1 VIAIASRL
9 QSRLSQLVRPDWTKV
24 SDSPITEAKIMH
36 ILITKELEGETLS
49 YSAPVHDRSI
59 CARAI
64 SSKFIIRECKQTNLL
79 TLTLIMTPTTRYG
92 RYQTPPPGT
101 LEGVDV
107 IIIRKSWYYNAIDQ
121 NPEEKLRRQIAND
134 CDINKSTG

>member
-1 VIAIASRL
+1 
-9 QSRLSQLVRPDWTKV
+9 
-24 SDSPITEAKIMH
+24 MH

-79 TLTLIMTPTTRYG
+79 TLTLIITLTTRCK
-92 RYQTPPPGT
+92 RYQTPPLSP
-101 LEGVDV
+101 LEGVNV
-107 IIIRKSWYYNAIDQ
+107 ITTRKSWYYNAIDQ
-121 NPEEKLRRQIAND
+121 NPERKLRRQITND
-134 CDINKSTG
+134 CGISKDIS